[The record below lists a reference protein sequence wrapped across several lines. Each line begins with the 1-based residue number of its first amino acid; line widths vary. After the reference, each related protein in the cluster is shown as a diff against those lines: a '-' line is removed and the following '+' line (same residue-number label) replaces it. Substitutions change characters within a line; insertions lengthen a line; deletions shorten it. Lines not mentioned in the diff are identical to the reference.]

1 MSISLIKMQIK
12 QCEKIDFKMDLK
24 DTNPLEENFDT
35 FEYWNSPDR
44 SENLRLNK
52 TIFSFK
58 KERPKKL
65 LF

>member
-1 MSISLIKMQIK
+1 MQIN
-12 QCEKIDFKMDLK
+12 QGEKIDFKMDLK

-35 FEYWNSPDR
+35 FECWNSPDR

>member
-1 MSISLIKMQIK
+1 
-12 QCEKIDFKMDLK
+12 MDLK